1 MSNQIGRFEILS
13 EITQSALG
21 SVYKVNDPDSGCT
34 VVLKTLCLQT
44 FGEQSA
50 ALVQRVLQES
60 ENARPLNS
68 PNIAQLYGI
77 AEIDGQLCAWVEY
90 VQGNSVGTMLVRR
103 EGFSIWDLQDIARQT
118 CQGLDH
124 ARVHGAVHWSLEPAK
139 IMVSWDGTVKT
150 LDFGVSTMSTFACQD
165 PGRVP
170 EILYYMSPEQVRGE
184 PLDGRSN
191 LFSLGSILYEMVTE
205 MKPFAGNNGDE
216 LCKQITEVSP
226 PPPDQ
231 LNRKVN
237 SPLAKL
243 IMKALAKAP
252 DQRYQSGQELLH
264 DLENCNETHPQP
276 TTKKIA
282 QPRMNNAEDT
292 STAKVRSAAAAAG
305 WPGAGPVQEKNRATP
320 NDAAAQT
327 ASLRASGYVQGL
339 REPGP
344 SMSAFPATEED
355 TPRALPVDPMMDDA
369 RGPAAKRPS
378 FSDVSELPPLKEVV
392 VAPPLAATEQPE
404 QIEQSRAATPKSAAP
419 QKPRVQPRQVAKKA
433 VTEIKKTPT
442 RLFGYSS

>member
-1 MSNQIGRFEILS
+1 M
-13 EITQSALG
+13 
-21 SVYKVNDPDSGCT
+21 
-34 VVLKTLCLQT
+34 
-44 FGEQSA
+44 
-50 ALVQRVLQES
+50 
-60 ENARPLNS
+60 
-68 PNIAQLYGI
+68 
-77 AEIDGQLCAWVEY
+77 EY

-264 DLENCNETHPQP
+264 DLENCNETHPQA

-282 QPRMNNAEDT
+282 QPRIAPGFNAARWT
-292 STAKVRSAAAAAG
+292 SGGRSAFDASCVRVSGIVNEKTKPNPAEATAKSH
-305 WPGAGPVQEKNRATP
+305 TP
-320 NDAAAQT
+320 W
-327 ASLRASGYVQGL
+327 Y
-339 REPGP
+339 
-344 SMSAFPATEED
+344 
-355 TPRALPVDPMMDDA
+355 
-369 RGPAAKRPS
+369 
-378 FSDVSELPPLKEVV
+378 
-392 VAPPLAATEQPE
+392 
-404 QIEQSRAATPKSAAP
+404 PK
-419 QKPRVQPRQVAKKA
+419 
-433 VTEIKKTPT
+433 
-442 RLFGYSS
+442 